1 MTGRGRGTKGSTGM
15 SLPLSHDHRYLAD
28 WSCLPNGLWR
38 ARWEVEPPW
47 LRGLLSVP
55 LFGGHGDTFDG
66 GLVELPDVTGMSNA
80 EAAEA
85 YAKAGARIVPVKAG
99 TKNPGSYLGQGWPQ
113 QATSDLEAVR
123 SWWRRWP
130 SAGIA
135 MHVGA
140 SRLLVIDVDRPEN
153 VPDELWP
160 LLHSAVFRPT
170 MADPGSRRG
179 HYFFRLMEG
188 QQFGCSL
195 GALKPPQGES
205 WGDVKCYGGAVVLA
219 PTVHPKADDGHEYRS
234 CPAAVVPL
242 LPVEI
247 AQRLVAVADTGDYR
261 SLTPRELARRA
272 ERFLDAYAAEEEP
285 RALKSILAAFDPT
298 PDGRHASMYEALCW
312 AMREAKAGRFGA
324 QHAIGELRAVWQD
337 AIGGEYRNGDPDEFD
352 RMVRDAVGVADEE
365 SVEELRDR
373 AHRADIRRE
382 LQRLRVRES
391 ARTLFADE
399 KARARLGEHADRLLD
414 GLAFLTD
421 SSAAEPLWGRGG
433 QVLWA
438 PGEGLMICGPQGV
451 GKSTVAQ
458 EIVLARMGLRASELL
473 GFPVGTDERPV
484 LYLAMDRPPQIRRSL
499 ARMVDVTDADVAARL
514 RQRLVVWT
522 GPPPFDAAEAPE
534 VFADWVA
541 QHGRDPGLVIVDS
554 LKDLASGLATDDGG
568 AGFNAAMQRVLANGT
583 EFVSLHHQRKANADN
598 KKPNKLSDVY
608 GSTWLTSGQGSVLL
622 LWGEPGASKVEL
634 SHLKQPQEVVGPLIV
649 DHAHGSG
656 ESVASDPIERLIELA
671 RLAGVEGFIESEAVA
686 ALHDIDR
693 DHEDY
698 DKCRK
703 KVGRKLARLVDEGVL
718 LYEKGSRGGS
728 GGGGTPS
735 RWRYAADAGDA
746 HE

>member
-1 MTGRGRGTKGSTGM
+1 M
-15 SLPLSHDHRYLAD
+15 LPVISEDQRYIVDLQQAN
-28 WSCLPNGLWR
+28 SGLWLPFWGTPEWVR
-38 ARWEVEPPW
+38 TATSGEFV
-47 LRGLLSVP
+47 LS
-55 LFGGHGDTFDG
+55 GGQGDEG
-66 GLVELPDVTGMSNA
+66 VIELPDVTGMSNA
-80 EAAEA
+80 EAAEV
-85 YAKAGARIVPVKAG
+85 YAKACARIVPVEPG
-99 TKNPGSYLGQGWPQ
+99 TKNPGSYLGTGWPQ
-113 QATSDLEAVR
+113 RATDDLETVR

-130 SAGIA
+130 DAGIA
-135 MHVGA
+135 MHVGP
-140 SRLLVIDVDRPEN
+140 SRLLVLDVDRPQN

-160 LLHSAVFRPT
+160 LLQAAVFRPT
-170 MADPGSRRG
+170 MADPNTRRG
-179 HYFFRLMEG
+179 HYVYRLGDG
-188 QQFGCSL
+188 QQFGCGL
-195 GALKPPQGES
+195 GALKPRKGQS

-219 PTVHPKADDGHEYRS
+219 PTAHPKSDSGHEYR
-234 CPAAVVPL
+234 CGPAAVVPL
-242 LPVEI
+242 VPVEI
-247 AQRLVAVADTGDYR
+247 AQRLVAVGDPGEYR
-261 SLTPRELARRA
+261 PLNFHELVQRSK
-272 ERFLDAYAAEEEP
+272 RFLDAYTDEAEP
-285 RALKSILAAFDPT
+285 NALRPIVNSFDPT
-298 PDGRHASMYEALCW
+298 PDRRHPSIYEALCW

-324 QHAIGELRAVWQD
+324 QGAIDELRAAWES
-337 AIGGEYRNGDPDEFD
+337 AIGGEYRDGDPDEFD
-352 RMVRDAVGVADEE
+352 RMVRDAIGVADAD

-373 AHRADIRRE
+373 VHRGEIQRE
-382 LQRLRVRES
+382 LQRLRVREC
-391 ARTLFADE
+391 ARTLLADE
-399 KARARLGEHADRLLD
+399 KARGRLNEHSERLLD

-421 SSAAEPLWGRGG
+421 QSEAEPLWGSGSR
-433 QVLWA
+433 VLWA

-458 EIVLARMGLRASELL
+458 EIMLARMGLRAPELL
-473 GFPVGTDERPV
+473 GFPIATDERPV

-499 ARMVDVTDADVAARL
+499 ARMVDLTNQDVPERL
-514 RQRLVVWT
+514 RQQLVVWA

-541 QHGRDPGLVIVDS
+541 QHGREPGLVIVDS
-554 LKDLASGLATDDGG
+554 LKDLASGLASDDGG

-583 EFVSLHHQRKANADN
+583 EFISLHHQRKANTDN

-649 DHAHGSG
+649 DHSHGTG
-656 ESVASDPIERLIELA
+656 ESVASDPLERLIELV
-671 RLAGVEGFIESEAVA
+671 RVAGADGITEAEAVFD
-686 ALHDIDR
+686 LQGVGR

-703 KVGRKLARLVDEGVL
+703 QVGRKLARLVSEGVL
-718 LYEKGSRGGS
+718 LYEMGTRGGS